1 MTLNPL
7 DQGMNVL
14 NPAQDEHRDEF
25 VEDTAV
31 DAEVNVRVR
40 VHSIASCLVLVLLM
54 NQPAVSLAL
63 HDQNALVTATAGPS
77 DARGGTPDTTEKI
90 PGVKNTT
97 LGRPDFVIGPSDVL
111 AISVWKEPE
120 LSRSVPVRPDGRI
133 SIPLLGDL
141 MASGLTASELQRVI
155 KQQLRGYVSNPEV
168 TVIVQDVK
176 SQQVNIFGE
185 VAKPGSYVLAKDMTV
200 LDAIG
205 AAGGLKDFAK
215 LKKIYVLRA
224 GKDGARSRIAFNYKE
239 VIKGRNS
246 DQNIQL
252 QPRDTVVV
260 P

>member
-14 NPAQDEHRDEF
+14 NPAQDEHLDEF
-25 VEDTAV
+25 AEDTVV
-31 DAEVNVRVR
+31 DVEVSVRVR

-54 NQPAVSLAL
+54 NQPAVSLAP
-63 HDQNALVTATAGPS
+63 HGQNALVTITAGAS
-77 DARGGTPDTTEKI
+77 DAGGATPDTT
-90 PGVKNTT
+90 
-97 LGRPDFVIGPSDVL
+97 LARPDFVIGPSDVL